1 MFKIEKIISNINHV
15 RPIKSSYILN
25 EIFSF
30 LNMKQ
35 KLNIIIYNKQLQKEQ
50 GIDIE
55 DYKNIS
61 GKYKIDGIFGLGR
74 EYKIK
79 TNELIFEGEYL
90 NGKRNGNGKE
100 YYDNGKLKFEGEYK
114 NGQKNGNGKEY
125 YNSINSELKFVGEYL
140 NGKNGMEADIIIQ
153 VKRNMKSRMGKGT

>member
-1 MFKIEKIISNINHV
+1 MFKIEKIKSKINHV
-15 RPIKSSYILN
+15 RPIKSTYILN

-55 DYKNIS
+55 DYKSIS

-79 TNELIFEGEYL
+79 TNEMEKEMVMEKNIMTMKKL
-90 NGKRNGNGKE
+90 NLKVNIKMDKRTE
-100 YYDNGKLKFEGEYK
+100 MEK
-114 NGQKNGNGKEY
+114 N
-125 YNSINSELKFVGEYL
+125 
-140 NGKNGMEADIIIQ
+140 IIIQ
-153 VKRNMKSRMGKGT
+153 LIVN

>member
-1 MFKIEKIISNINHV
+1 MFKIEKIKSKINHV

-100 YYDNGKLKFEGEYK
+100 YYDNEKIKFEGEYK
-114 NGQKNGNGKEY
+114 NGLKWNGKEY
-125 YNSINSELKFVGEYL
+125 DPSNN
-140 NGKNGMEADIIIQ
+140 N
-153 VKRNMKSRMGKGT
+153 